1 VTDLSP
7 GALRVR
13 DALLERGIA
22 AEVVELADSTRT
34 AADAAAAV
42 GCDVGAIAN
51 SLVFL
56 ADEEPILV
64 LTSGRHRVAERRLA
78 ERIGAAEVRR
88 ATPEEVRRATG
99 QQIGGVSPVGHPTP
113 VRTIV
118 DEVLGQYPAVWA
130 AAGSP
135 HAVYRTTLEELVRA
149 TDGTVLPVD

>member
-1 VTDLSP
+1 VQ
-7 GALRVR
+7 
-13 DALLERGIA
+13 DALLERGID
-22 AEVVELADSTRT
+22 AEVLELADSTRT

-42 GCDVGAIAN
+42 GCEVGAIAN

-56 ADEEPILV
+56 ADGEPILV

-78 ERIGAAEVRR
+78 HRIGAAEVRR

-118 DEVLGQYPAVWA
+118 DEALGEYPAVWA

-149 TDGTVLPVD
+149 TGGSVLPVD